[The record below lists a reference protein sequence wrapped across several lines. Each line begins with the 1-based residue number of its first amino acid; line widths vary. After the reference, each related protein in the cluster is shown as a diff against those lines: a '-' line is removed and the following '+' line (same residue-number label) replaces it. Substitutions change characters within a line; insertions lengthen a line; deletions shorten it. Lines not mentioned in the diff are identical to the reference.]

1 MAFGSKGQQDHWL
14 PRMCD
19 GSDWWCQGYSEPG
32 SGSDLASLKTTAVK
46 DGDDYVINGQK
57 TWTTLGQHANMIFCL
72 VRTDATCKPQAGI
85 SFILVDL
92 ATQGIDM
99 RSIRT
104 LDGGHEVNEVFFTD
118 VRVPSSNLVGEENMG
133 WTYAKYLLAH
143 ERNGIA
149 NVGIS
154 NQKLSRLKR
163 LSLTQKRS
171 GKPLAEDPLFAVRLA
186 RLEIELRNLETTNLR
201 VLDGFAKGAGP
212 ESSMLKIIGSELEQ
226 NFDDLTRR
234 ALGRHAQAHTPE
246 VFEPGYNGPQV
257 APKNM
262 ANQSAAYFNKRKV
275 SIYGGSNEIQKNI
288 ITKMILEL

>member
-1 MAFGSKGQQDHWL
+1 ML
-14 PRMCD
+14 
-19 GSDWWCQGYSEPG
+19 
-32 SGSDLASLKTTAVK
+32 
-46 DGDDYVINGQK
+46 N
-57 TWTTLGQHANMIFCL
+57 
-72 VRTDATCKPQAGI
+72 
-85 SFILVDL
+85 
-92 ATQGIDM
+92 
-99 RSIRT
+99 
-104 LDGGHEVNEVFFTD
+104 
-118 VRVPSSNLVGEENMG
+118 
-133 WTYAKYLLAH
+133 LLAH

-246 VFEPGYNGPQV
+246 VFEPGYNGRQV